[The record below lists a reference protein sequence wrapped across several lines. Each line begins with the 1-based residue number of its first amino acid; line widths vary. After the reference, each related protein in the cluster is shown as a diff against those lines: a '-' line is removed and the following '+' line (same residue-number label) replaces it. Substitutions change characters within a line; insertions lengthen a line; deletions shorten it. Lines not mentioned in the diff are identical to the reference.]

1 MLLSTVQGSG
11 ELPECP
17 LPTSPR
23 TWTSHPLYLCK
34 DCPAC
39 CLQGPVWGAWGASP
53 KGRHDLDRAKFLGG
67 PFFCPE
73 ALTLQFLPAH
83 LLPRS
88 CLHLSQNK
96 IHQRSSVFKE
106 VGVRRQPA
114 QQLGRIL
121 SSGGSVTS
129 RKRLC
134 LLPPSKA
141 LLTLPWFILRDCGV
155 PGAGGVLTQGACP
168 PGMAVCPPP
177 LSWESAPV
185 SEQVCRDLCFQG

>member
-1 MLLSTVQGSG
+1 MLLSTVQGSA
-11 ELPECP
+11 ELPECS
-17 LPTSPR
+17 LPISPR

-39 CLQGPVWGAWGASP
+39 CLQGPIWGAWGASP

-106 VGVRRQPA
+106 VGVRWQPV

-129 RKRLC
+129 RKRLPSPSQQSITHSALVHSEGLWSSWC
-134 LLPPSKA
+134 WRCVDPGSLSSQDGCLPP
-141 LLTLPWFILRDCGV
+141 TP
-155 PGAGGVLTQGACP
+155 VLGISP
-168 PGMAVCPPP
+168 SV
-177 LSWESAPV
+177 
-185 SEQVCRDLCFQG
+185 